1 MGRKLQIDRLAA
13 IGALR
18 TAAALLAAG
27 ALLATV
33 GGAHAATP
41 AANSRIFAYWFYQ
54 GNIPTSSGERAVR
67 KQNDCCNNNQWIRM
81 SWQTGTHDMNFLNI
95 DYAGNWSS
103 VRAYAS
109 NGYDQYLLYSATA
122 WRQGGCQNPLGLS
135 TVWTNCHEGNT
146 P

>member
-1 MGRKLQIDRLAA
+1 VGRHRPIDRGAA
-13 IGALR
+13 KGPLR
-18 TAAALLAAG
+18 IAAACVVVAGLLASI
-27 ALLATV
+27 
-33 GGAHAATP
+33 GGAKATTP
-41 AANSRIFAYWFYQ
+41 TAGSRSFAYWFYT
-54 GNIPTSSGERAVR
+54 GNIPTSSGDRAVR
-67 KQNDCCNNNQWIRM
+67 KQNDCCNNSQWIRM

-109 NGYDQYLLYSATA
+109 NGYDQYLLYNATA

-146 P
+146 A

>member
-1 MGRKLQIDRLAA
+1 M
-13 IGALR
+13 
-18 TAAALLAAG
+18 TAAGLVVAGLLASI
-27 ALLATV
+27 
-33 GGAHAATP
+33 GGANAATP
-41 AANSRIFAYWFYQ
+41 TSGLRIFAYWFYQ
-54 GNIPTSSGERAVR
+54 GNIPTGSGERAVR
-67 KQNDCCNNNQWIRM
+67 KQNDCCNNDQWIRM

-109 NGYDQYLLYSATA
+109 NGYDQYLLYSATY

>member
-1 MGRKLQIDRLAA
+1 LV
-13 IGALR
+13 
-18 TAAALLAAG
+18 AAAWLASIGSAN
-27 ALLATV
+27 
-33 GGAHAATP
+33 AASPT
-41 AANSRIFAYWFYQ
+41 ASSRIFAYWFYQ
-54 GNIPTSSGERAVR
+54 GNIPTGGGDRAVR
-67 KQNDCCNNNQWIRM
+67 KQNDCCNNDQWIRM

-109 NGYDQYLLYSATA
+109 NGYDQYLLYNATA
-122 WRQGGCQNPLGLS
+122 WRQGGCQNPVGMS